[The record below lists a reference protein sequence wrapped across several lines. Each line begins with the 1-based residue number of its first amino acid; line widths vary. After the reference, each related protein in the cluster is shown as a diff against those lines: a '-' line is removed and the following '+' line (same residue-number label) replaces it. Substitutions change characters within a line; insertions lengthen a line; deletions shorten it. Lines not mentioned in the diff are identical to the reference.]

1 MNILPFKVC
10 TVKSNIPSQLGDHI
24 LGVVFHL
31 LWSQDCQE
39 DFEAGDWG
47 VIQEDLEEKSKKKKH
62 I

>member
-24 LGVVFHL
+24 LGVVLHL

-39 DFEAGDWG
+39 DFEAGDWSFRRTWK
-47 VIQEDLEEKSKKKKH
+47 ITMKRIIKQ
-62 I
+62 